1 MFYIQHSLEK
11 GRTMSDELTRGG
23 DDDNF
28 YTLVPEQGLCLVG
41 DDIVNLKAAAVIRK
55 LEGKTLVYYAGAS
68 DPVILP
74 IKSFDLIRDAV
85 FAMDDLDDDE
95 DYDEEEMEEEG

>member
-1 MFYIQHSLEK
+1 
-11 GRTMSDELTRGG
+11 MSDELTRVEGE
-23 DDDNF
+23 DNF

-41 DDIVNLKAAAVIRK
+41 DDIVNLRAAAVIRRI
-55 LEGKTLVYYAGAS
+55 EGKTLVYYAGGA

-74 IKSFDLIRDAV
+74 IGAFDKIRDAV

-95 DYDEEEMEEEG
+95 DYDDLEEDLEEEG

>member
-1 MFYIQHSLEK
+1 MPNEMN
-11 GRTMSDELTRGG
+11 RVG
-23 DDDNF
+23 DDDDF

-55 LEGKTLVYYAGAS
+55 LDGKTLVYYAGAA

-74 IKSFDLIRDAV
+74 VGAFDRIRDAV

-95 DYDEEEMEEEG
+95 DFDDEDEED